1 MMRNEMEQEYGNDE
15 VLGNTCRQRRRQ
27 CGGRLQNGN
36 ATRGGDQ
43 VFCFRLG
50 RFERLKAHLDRLRRS
65 RGKYDDGLA

>member
-36 ATRGGDQ
+36 ATRRVSVIWRPHVQTAG
-43 VFCFRLG
+43 
-50 RFERLKAHLDRLRRS
+50 
-65 RGKYDDGLA
+65 